1 MKSFV
6 MSGIPEIVFGAGK
19 LEMLGKIAS
28 GFGKTALLVI
38 GGESL
43 KKSGRW
49 DKIVQNLR
57 GEGIYVISISFTGEP
72 SCDFIDSVAIEY
84 GSRNIDCVIAIG
96 GGSVVDAGKAI
107 SAMLLQDKKV
117 KTYLEDVGTGEKHD
131 GRKIPFIAVPT
142 TSGTGSEATKNAV
155 LSVVGDD
162 GFKKSLRHNNFIPD
176 YALIDPE
183 LMVGCPREITAS
195 TGMDAIVQL
204 LESYVSTKA
213 NPVTDALAWSGLE
226 HAAKNLIPAC
236 NEGAGKIEVRS
247 AMAYAALMSGITL
260 ANTGLGVVHGFASV
274 IGGYFRIPHG
284 VVCGTLFAP
293 SVKFTIEEL
302 FKTDP
307 ESEALKKFSKTGFLL
322 SQKKGDAVNTGC
334 RLLIDTLYD
343 WTEKLEIPRL
353 RDFGIEVFHLNEIV
367 EETGQKNNPVTLNKE
382 HLLQILKERH

>member
-1 MKSFV
+1 MKPFAIT
-6 MSGIPEIVFGAGK
+6 GIPEIVFGAGK
-19 LEMLGKIAS
+19 LQMLGKIAS
-28 GFGKTALLVI
+28 QYGKTALLVV

-43 KKSGRW
+43 KKSGDW

-57 GEGIYVISISFTGEP
+57 TEGIYVISISFTGEP
-72 SCDFIDSVAIEY
+72 SCDFIDSVVMEY
-84 GSRNIDCVIAIG
+84 GERPIDVVIAVG

-155 LSVVGDD
+155 LSVVGDA
-162 GFKKSLRHNNFIPD
+162 GFKKSLRHDNFIPD

-183 LMVGCPREITAS
+183 LMLTCPPEITAS
-195 TGMDAIVQL
+195 TGMDAVVQL
-204 LESYVSTKA
+204 LESYVSTKS
-213 NPVTDALAWSGLE
+213 NPMTDALAWSGLE
-226 HAAKNLIPAC
+226 HAAPNLLPAC
-236 NEGAGKIEVRS
+236 GTGSANIDVRAG
-247 AMAYAALMSGITL
+247 MAYAALMSGITL
-260 ANTGLGVVHGFASV
+260 ANAGLGVVHGFASV

-307 ESEALKKFSKTGFLL
+307 ESEALKKFAKTGFLL
-322 SQKKGDAVNTGC
+322 SQKTGDAVNTGC
-334 RLLIDTLYD
+334 RLLIDTLYT

-353 RDFGIEVFHLNEIV
+353 RDYGIEVFHLNEIV